1 MMVMMV
7 MQLARDALL
16 VHGPL
21 AHRLGIHQ
29 LRNELETVA
38 FGRLFPQQFNKV
50 PALCCSWVIEYK
62 YGT

>member
-1 MMVMMV
+1 MTPTMMLMM

-21 AHRLGIHQ
+21 AHRLGVHQ

-38 FGRLFPQQFNKV
+38 FRRLFPQQFNEV
-50 PALCCSWVIEYK
+50 LSGMIP
-62 YGT
+62 